1 MITNLRL
8 QDADTALVE
17 GPRFDTQSVTEAA
30 IAFLREFVGAIVQA
44 DPSVTP
50 TIKFSGDSERPT
62 VLDDD
67 GYARM
72 RRVLISCAR
81 LFEVDACCVRI
92 DVGLCRLRC
101 YLHGEDDLFQWPGEE
116 PTLSDGKSWSS
127 LDPTPTIRVEAL
139 GADLPLFDPQDR
151 AGVLSTL
158 KDALPPGVELV
169 EGAMPTLRFGH
180 DAFGDGYGTLR
191 VSLQAVPETSGPV
204 S

>member
-50 TIKFSGDSERPT
+50 TIKFSGDHEEPS

-72 RRVLISCAR
+72 RRELMSCAI
-81 LFEVDACCVRI
+81 LYEVDACCARI
-92 DVGLCRLRC
+92 DVGSYRLRC
-101 YLHGEDDLFQWPGEE
+101 YLHGEDDLFQWSGEE
-116 PTLSDGKSWSS
+116 PALSDGELWSE
-127 LDPTPTIRVEAL
+127 LDPTPIIRIEPRGTELPFFGPHERHVVMAALEEA
-139 GADLPLFDPQDR
+139 A
-151 AGVLSTL
+151 
-158 KDALPPGVELV
+158 PPGVTI
-169 EGAMPTLRFGH
+169 AKDSMPTLRFEH
-180 DAFGDGYGTLR
+180 NAFGDGHGTLR
-191 VSLQAVPETSGPV
+191 VSLQIVPEALDPV